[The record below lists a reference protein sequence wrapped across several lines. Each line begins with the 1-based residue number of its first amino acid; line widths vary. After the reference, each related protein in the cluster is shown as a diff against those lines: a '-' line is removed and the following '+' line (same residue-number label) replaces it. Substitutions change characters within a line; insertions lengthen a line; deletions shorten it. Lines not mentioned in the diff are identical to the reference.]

1 MRRILKRES
10 WTNNLIFYKVMASSW
25 IEMYLKD
32 QKRKAQVTNTHRNLV
47 AAVDAS
53 REGRRLEQEQQEAA
67 FRPVTNE
74 IKHAQDVISEKLN
87 FEPLKAELEKIQS
100 NTMPLAHELE
110 KMHHYVTN
118 EKYFDMEPTIAL
130 MNKYKLP
137 HPSEMHSY
145 DKEKILEIL
154 TKTTR
159 SLGGKKANSAGEQ
172 REEID
177 KELVMLKKYR
187 QMVQSSTFGSGLK
200 YYKHPDELKN
210 RLKVLVG
217 EMRAGNVSDEIQNES
232 VEVIDRLRLDNVI
245 TAVEQKALYEKV
257 YSF

>member
-1 MRRILKRES
+1 
-10 WTNNLIFYKVMASSW
+10 
-25 IEMYLKD
+25 
-32 QKRKAQVTNTHRNLV
+32 
-47 AAVDAS
+47 
-53 REGRRLEQEQQEAA
+53 
-67 FRPVTNE
+67 
-74 IKHAQDVISEKLN
+74 
-87 FEPLKAELEKIQS
+87 
-100 NTMPLAHELE
+100 
-110 KMHHYVTN
+110 
-118 EKYFDMEPTIAL
+118 
-130 MNKYKLP
+130 
-137 HPSEMHSY
+137 
-145 DKEKILEIL
+145 
-154 TKTTR
+154 
-159 SLGGKKANSAGEQ
+159 LGGKKANSAGEQ